1 MKPKTENE
9 IEDEAAVKVK
19 VKLKGKVP
27 EAGIA
32 EVKASGSTGMK
43 KSYPWARMTPLCFNP
58 AAVDEQYGG
67 DLNAPAAVDEYGGD
81 GNAPAAAADEH
92 YGGDLHAPAAVDEYG
107 GDGNAP
113 TAVKT
118 ATDKMFDPG
127 KAHPKAEET
136 VKNSGVKRWRLLG
149 G

>member
-1 MKPKTENE
+1 
-9 IEDEAAVKVK
+9 
-19 VKLKGKVP
+19 
-27 EAGIA
+27 
-32 EVKASGSTGMK
+32 
-43 KSYPWARMTPLCFNP
+43 MTPLCFNP

-67 DLNAPAAVDEYGGD
+67 DLNAPA
-81 GNAPAAAADEH
+81 
-92 YGGDLHAPAAVDEYG
+92 
-107 GDGNAP
+107 
-113 TAVKT
+113 AVKT

>member
-1 MKPKTENE
+1 M
-9 IEDEAAVKVK
+9 IF
-19 VKLKGKVP
+19 

-43 KSYPWARMTPLCFNP
+43 KSYPWARMTPLWFNP

-67 DLNAPAAVDEYGGD
+67 DLN
-81 GNAPAAAADEH
+81 
-92 YGGDLHAPAAVDEYG
+92 APAAVDEYG

-127 KAHPKAEET
+127 KAHTKAEET